1 MDRPG
6 FQGMTARFALTRAD
20 GMPRYAMRIME
31 FAPGGHT
38 SLHAH
43 AEEHEFY
50 FIEGE
55 PAIVDGDGNET
66 RLASGDVVYVAPYE
80 AHQLRNA
87 GAATMRV
94 VCTIPLWRAATARRR
109 RHRGQLPRSERRQ
122 RFRPV
127 APEPG

>member
-1 MDRPG
+1 MIRKAGSEIPGVAMDRPG
-6 FQGMTARFALTRAD
+6 FRGMTARFALTRAD

-31 FAPGGHT
+31 FAPGGRT

-87 GAATMRV
+87 GATTMRV
-94 VCTIPLWRAATARRR
+94 VCTIPLLEGGDGKATTPAT
-109 RHRGQLPRSERRQ
+109 P
-122 RFRPV
+122 P
-127 APEPG
+127 A